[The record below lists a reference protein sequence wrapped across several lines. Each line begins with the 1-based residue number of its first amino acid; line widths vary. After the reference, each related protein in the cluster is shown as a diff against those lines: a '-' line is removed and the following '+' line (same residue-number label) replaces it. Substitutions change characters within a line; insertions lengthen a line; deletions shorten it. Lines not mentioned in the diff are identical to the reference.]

1 MLYAQIL
8 EEIETSQNCLWHNY
22 YSPNF
27 QVSLVALDT
36 RWVSTQRMSGT
47 CWEDRWTQRLAS
59 VLMGI
64 IRTSVT
70 TLDGPG
76 WARSAKQ
83 TLETIENI
91 LTWEKKGHCDPG
103 TWETWGDMGTAA
115 WGWGLT
121 TLNTRSRSGHAMVS
135 HAGERVLSLHYWR
148 VGSDNCFQYWSCKR
162 GSVLSTVGC
171 SAPTPV
177 SIHRVSL
184 ARLPPNSPAR
194 CCSSSLTF
202 NKGWPFWTK
211 QAPPD
216 KQTIQGAK
224 SLQEDAGCPA
234 ERASVSSSYR

>member
-1 MLYAQIL
+1 MLSKYAKDVRNLLRRQMNPETGLCADGHHQDLSDYLGWPRLSQI
-8 EEIETSQNCLWHNY
+8 SQTDAWDHRKH
-22 YSPNF
+22 S
-27 QVSLVALDT
+27 DM
-36 RWVSTQRMSGT
+36 R
-47 CWEDRWTQRLAS
+47 
-59 VLMGI
+59 
-64 IRTSVT
+64 
-70 TLDGPG
+70 
-76 WARSAKQ
+76 
-83 TLETIENI
+83 
-91 LTWEKKGHCDPG
+91 KKGRCDPE
-103 TWETWGDMGTAA
+103 TWKTWGDVGTAA

-135 HAGERVLSLHYWR
+135 HAGERVLSQHYWR

-162 GSVLSTVGC
+162 RSVLCTVGC

-184 ARLPPNSPAR
+184 ACLPPNSPAR